1 MKATVLGEILLLV
14 AVLALAY
21 LVWAQREELIELAG
35 DIDRLSRLVDLDV
48 EQVVRGT
55 MEEAREAERREVNDG
70 AGASEAMPDLRGAEA
85 DPGQGAVPE
94 PGDQ

>member
-35 DIDRLSRLVDLDV
+35 DIQRVEGLVRIDGLI
-48 EQVVRGT
+48 GKA
-55 MEEAREAERREVNDG
+55 MEMEKPKGAEVVNDG
-70 AGASEAMPDLRGAEA
+70 AGANEAVPDLRGAA
-85 DPGQGAVPE
+85 DDPGQGAVPE
-94 PGDQ
+94 PGAQ